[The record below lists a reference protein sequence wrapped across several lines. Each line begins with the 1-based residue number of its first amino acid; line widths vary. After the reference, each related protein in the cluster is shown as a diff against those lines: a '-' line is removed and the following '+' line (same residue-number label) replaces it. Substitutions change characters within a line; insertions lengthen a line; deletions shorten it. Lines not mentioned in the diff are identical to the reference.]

1 MSSPAP
7 ISVVV
12 NTLDA
17 ARVLAFAL
25 RSVAAWAAEIVV
37 VDMDSTDDTV
47 AIARAHGARV
57 VPHPRADC
65 VEAARAFAVAA
76 AREPWVLVLDADE
89 MVPLGLSRRL
99 RAIAAADDAEA
110 VRIPRVNHLL
120 GAPLLHTGWGPERDR
135 HVRFFKPDAVELPT
149 RIHAPIAP
157 RAGAR
162 IVELD
167 AFPGEMLVH
176 FNYTDVDDFV
186 ARLARYTT
194 VEADQAHARGER
206 DGVLRGLA
214 GAMREWTARWLWHG
228 GWRDGWRGAHLAL
241 LMAAYRVVV
250 QAKLASRRRLGSG
263 DDVRRAY
270 DREAERLLGAYRDDV
285 SP

>member
-1 MSSPAP
+1 MTPAP

-17 ARVLAFAL
+17 ARVLGFAL
-25 RSVAAWAAEIVV
+25 RSVASWAAEIVV
-37 VDMDSTDDTV
+37 VDMQSTDDTV

-57 VPHPRADC
+57 LDHPRADC

-89 MVPLGLSRRL
+89 MVPLALSRRL
-99 RAIAAADDAEA
+99 RAIAAADAAGA

-135 HVRFFKPDAVELPT
+135 HVRFFKPAAVELPT
-149 RIHAPIAP
+149 RIHGPIAP
-157 RAGAR
+157 RAGTR
-162 IVELD
+162 VVDLD
-167 AFPGEMLVH
+167 VVPGAMLVH
-176 FNYTDVDDFV
+176 FNYADVDDFV

-194 VEADQAHARGER
+194 VEADQAFARGER
-206 DGVLRGLA
+206 DGVARGLVA
-214 GAMREWTARWLWHG
+214 ALREWVVRYVRHG

-241 LMAAYRVVV
+241 LMAVYRLVV

-270 DREAERLLGAYRDDV
+270 DREAERVLAAYRDDR
-285 SP
+285 

>member
-1 MSSPAP
+1 MTAP

-17 ARVLAFAL
+17 ARMLRFAL
-25 RSVAAWAAEIVV
+25 RSVASWAAEMVV
-37 VDMDSTDDTV
+37 VDMESTDDTV
-47 AIARAHGARV
+47 VIARAHGARV
-57 VPHPRADC
+57 VTIPRADC

-89 MVPLGLSRRL
+89 MVPLALSRRL
-99 RAIAAADDAEA
+99 RAIAAADDADA

-135 HVRFFKPDAVELPT
+135 HVRFFKPAAVDLPT
-149 RIHAPIAP
+149 EIHGPIAP

-162 IVELD
+162 VVELD
-167 AFPGEMLVH
+167 VVPGAMLVH

-186 ARLARYTT
+186 VRLARYTT
-194 VEADQAHARGER
+194 VEADQALARGEHG
-206 DGVLRGLA
+206 GVARGIA
-214 GAMREWTARWLWHG
+214 SACREWAARYVRHG

-241 LMAAYRVVV
+241 LMAVYRLVV

-263 DDVRRAY
+263 ADVRRAY
-270 DREAERLLGAYRDDV
+270 DREAERVLAAYDEPRD
-285 SP
+285 

>member
-1 MSSPAP
+1 MTPAP

-25 RSVAAWAAEIVV
+25 RSVAPWAAEIVV
-37 VDMDSTDDTV
+37 VDMASADDTA

-57 VPHPRADC
+57 LTHPRADC
-65 VEAARAFAVAA
+65 VETARAFAVAA

-89 MVPLGLSRRL
+89 LVPLGLSRRL
-99 RAIAAADDAEA
+99 RAIAAADAADA

-120 GAPLLHTGWGPERDR
+120 GAPLMHTGWGPDRDR
-135 HVRFFKPDAVELPT
+135 HLRFFKPAAVELPT

-162 IVELD
+162 VVDLD
-167 AFPGEMLVH
+167 VVPGEMLVH
-176 FNYTDVDDFV
+176 FNYADVDDFV
-186 ARLARYTT
+186 TRLARYTT

-206 DGVLRGLA
+206 DGMARGLA
-214 GAMREWTARWLWHG
+214 AAVREWTVRYLRHG

-241 LMAAYRVVV
+241 LMAAYRVIV

-263 DDVRRAY
+263 EDVRRAY
-270 DREAERLLGAYRDDV
+270 DREAEHLLGAYRGDD

>member
-1 MSSPAP
+1 MPAP
-7 ISVVV
+7 VSVVV

-17 ARVLAFAL
+17 ARMLRFAL
-25 RSVAAWAAEIVV
+25 RSVASWAAEMVV
-37 VDMDSTDDTV
+37 VDMESSDATV

-57 VPHPRADC
+57 VTHPRAEC

-99 RAIAAADDAEA
+99 RAVAAADGADA
-110 VRIPRVNHLL
+110 VRVPRVNHLL

-135 HVRFFKPDAVELPT
+135 HVRFFKPAAVELPT
-149 RIHAPIAP
+149 RIHGPITP

-162 IVELD
+162 VVELD
-167 AFPGEMLVH
+167 VVPGEMLVH

-186 ARLARYTT
+186 VRLARYTT
-194 VEADQAHARGER
+194 VEADQAFARGER
-206 DGVLRGLA
+206 GGVARGIA
-214 GAMREWTARWLWHG
+214 GAFREWAARYVRHG

-241 LMAAYRVVV
+241 LMACYRLVV

-263 DDVRRAY
+263 EEVGRAY
-270 DREAERLLGAYRDDV
+270 DREAERVLAAYREPQD
-285 SP
+285 